1 MIKSPMLAKPVN
13 MNVIHK
19 KWPLSI
25 IAQPKIDGHRC
36 TYQKGKLWSRG
47 GKEIVSVPH
56 ILEQLREADAPD
68 GLDGELWVPGCTHQQ
83 VSTLTR
89 CQYVPPGSR
98 KVQYHIFDVIS
109 DKPFIDRIEWINTWE
124 LTVRG
129 LNIFVVNT
137 TMIPVDKI
145 EDKLREYIACD
156 WEGIILR
163 NPTAPYQHK
172 RTSDLMK
179 IKPNEQ
185 DIYLIQGYTEEMSI
199 NYKPK
204 GTLGSLEC
212 VPVNDVEGE
221 RFNVGTGFT
230 RQQRHTYWSERESL
244 IGRLITV
251 KYQYLTE
258 RGVPC
263 HPVVMEIQDREDD
276 HA

>member
-1 MIKSPMLAKPVN
+1 MIKTPMLAKPVN

-36 TYQKGKLWSRG
+36 TYQQGALWSRG

-98 KVQYHIFDVIS
+98 KVQYHVFDLMRDI
-109 DKPFIDRIEWINTWE
+109 PCLDRLMKLNIWE

-129 LNIFVVNT
+129 TDIHLVPST
-137 TMIPVDKI
+137 HLPVDKI

-163 NPTAPYQHK
+163 NPTALYQHK

-179 IKPNEQ
+179 IKPMEY
-185 DIYLIQGYTEEMSI
+185 DTYSIVGYEEEVSI
-199 NYKPK
+199 EGKPK
-204 GTLGSLEC
+204 GTLGALRC
-212 VPVNDVEGE
+212 VTTGE
-221 RFNVGTGFT
+221 MEAGEFKVGTGFT
-230 RQQRHTYWSERESL
+230 RQQRHTYWNERESL
-244 IGRLITV
+244 IGRSITV

-263 HPVVMEIQDREDD
+263 HPVVMEIQDRED
-276 HA
+276 A